1 MYNWLNRWEN
11 EGMLGLYNKPGR
23 GRKKIF
29 NSAESAQIK
38 DWVKLQPKQ
47 LKQVVQKIKKE
58 RSINTSTETIKR
70 IIKKK
75 YELA

>member
-1 MYNWLNRWEN
+1 MRECSDYTINQVEA
-11 EGMLGLYNKPGR
+11 E
-23 GRKKIF
+23 KKTF

-58 RSINTSTETIKR
+58 WSINTSTETIKR

-75 YELA
+75 RDELA

>member
-1 MYNWLNRWEN
+1 MYNWLERWEN

-58 RSINTSTETIKR
+58 WSINTSTETIKR

-75 YELA
+75 I